1 MSADPFANT
10 TTVKNILQ
18 HIISPKIVS
27 DGSGGYVTKTDL
39 VNVDKILFDSVG
51 NGTGSAGSPLTQQS
65 GRVTIP
71 LERDRETVYHSG
83 VTSSSIIIATVL
95 QNNSSGARIL
105 QVKPTTGQ
113 FDILLTGSIGL
124 TGSYVVGWFIASF

>member
-39 VNVDKILFDSVG
+39 VNVDKILFQSVG
-51 NGTGSAGSPLTQQS
+51 NGAGTEASPLTQQT
-65 GRVTIP
+65 GRVTFP
-71 LERDRETVYHSG
+71 GGRDSITVYHSN
-83 VTSSSIIIATVL
+83 VTSSSIILATTLNKDPNLPLIVEVL
-95 QNNSSGARIL
+95 PADGSF
-105 QVKPTTGQ
+105 V
-113 FDILLTGSIGL
+113 ILLSGNTGNPGL
-124 TGSYVVGWFIASF
+124 IVGWFIASF

>member
-39 VNVDKILFDSVG
+39 VNVDHLIL
-51 NGTGSAGSPLTQQS
+51 NQTEGTGTSIDPLTGQVGVYTLTTTAGSTQ
-65 GRVTIP
+65 
-71 LERDRETVYHSG
+71 LFHKD
-83 VTSSSIIIATVL
+83 
-95 QNNSSGARIL
+95 
-105 QVKPTTGQ
+105 VKPTSIVFAQANNVNNGGTG
-113 FDILLTGSIGL
+113 FYVFSVKPANGSFTVWHKSTVIG
-124 TGSYVVGWFIASF
+124 GFSWFIASF

>member
-39 VNVDKILFDSVG
+39 VNVDNLLFTT
-51 NGTGSAGSPLTQQS
+51 NATTAGTDLNPLTSQVGTFS
-65 GRVTIP
+65 FPEDSKT
-71 LERDRETVYHSG
+71 TSVYHSR
-83 VTSSSIIIATVL
+83 VTTNSVIFAVTQANSGNYVVSVVPEDGRFSITLNIRGY
-95 QNNSSGARIL
+95 SG
-105 QVKPTTGQ
+105 K
-113 FDILLTGSIGL
+113 
-124 TGSYVVGWFIASF
+124 VGWFIASF